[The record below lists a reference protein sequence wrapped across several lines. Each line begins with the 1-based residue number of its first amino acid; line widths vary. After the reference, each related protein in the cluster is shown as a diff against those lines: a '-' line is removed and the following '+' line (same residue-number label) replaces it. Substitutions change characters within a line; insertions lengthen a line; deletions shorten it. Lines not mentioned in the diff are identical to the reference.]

1 MGRRLMFVEVAMI
14 ASENIL
20 QRKRDFT
27 VYTLDIPTE
36 PD

>member
-14 ASENIL
+14 ASEDIL
-20 QRKRDFT
+20 QRKRAFT
-27 VYTLDIPTE
+27 VYTPEILAE